1 MFKIKPN
8 SFGNVPSKGTF
19 LEPEEQYDIKDWL
32 VFFVENYTAIVHFW
46 SMKSNSCD
54 MEDFKLFV
62 NSSTYANILEDFLT
76 FVGKARIYGNRSR
89 IDHGFQTTTK
99 CIWISTLVS
108 TLEDVLSFVLH
119 CVVCPSSIC
128 GFWLPLLYLQSSNY
142 SVVGKVPPGTR
153 KQQLRHGTI
162 DFQNIWTSQ
171 LFIS

>member
-76 FVGKARIYGNRSR
+76 LVGKARIYGNRSR

-108 TLEDVLSFVLH
+108 TLEDVLSFFYIVLCVLH
-119 CVVCPSSIC
+119 QFAAFDYPFCI
-128 GFWLPLLYLQSSNY
+128 FNLQ
-142 SVVGKVPPGTR
+142 
-153 KQQLRHGTI
+153 TI
-162 DFQNIWTSQ
+162 
-171 LFIS
+171 L